1 MKTIVIL
8 IAILVLFTFLYKC
21 KHRLDGGEYHS
32 ITIGNKT
39 YTPSIS
45 QLKLTP
51 TLNTFTLAQVPAK
64 SPHSLFTKCANEL
77 RKHAKVKFNGQ
88 SAFINTM
95 NEAHLISDAHADL
108 LALLLNREPIN
119 YAFACCEW
127 HGDEFK
133 PEMNSLLTFYKEN
146 SLNIKRGD
154 SFRWLYPPF
163 VNFASYTSI
172 DDSAELEE
180 ANKSL
185 TLIAN
190 IDSLTVDD
198 IRARLSLIRK
208 SYSSKR
214 LKDVVNATSVSQKQL
229 KQVQL
234 NALNG
239 SVQAIQ
245 EFRRTPSQ
253 PRVDV
258 YIEYS
263 YRNERAIDLYVKI
276 HKHTLNVLSHILR
289 SENANGDIYCFRFN
303 IDSLDDGYKHS
314 HELTVSGRRIFIY
327 DNCEYSV
334 VEIPKTKTS
343 FAFDEA
349 LFINSE
355 GLNYA
360 IQIEHSEDGP
370 SHKSNFVEALARMT
384 EGLNV
389 NDTITVF
396 RATSYLDS
404 DSTTFNYELKSDR
417 INIRESVIYKS
428 FDVRANDLFDLDE

>member
-8 IAILVLFTFLYKC
+8 IVILVLFIFLYKC
-21 KHRLDGGEYHS
+21 KHRLGGGEYHS
-32 ITIGNKT
+32 ITIDNKT

-51 TLNTFTLAQVPAK
+51 TLSMFTLAQVPAK
-64 SPHSLFTKCANEL
+64 SPQSLFTKCANEL
-77 RKHAKVKFNGQ
+77 RKHAKVKFNEQ
-88 SAFINTM
+88 DAFINTM

-108 LALLLNREPIN
+108 LALLLNHEPIN

-146 SLNIKRGD
+146 SLSIKRGD
-154 SFRWLYPPF
+154 SFGWLQPPF
-163 VNFASYTSI
+163 VNFASYTST
-172 DDSAELEE
+172 DDNAELEE

-185 TLIAN
+185 APIAN
-190 IDSLTVDD
+190 VDSLTVDD

-214 LKDVVNATSVSQKQL
+214 LRDVVKATSVSQKQL

-239 SVQAIQ
+239 AVQAIQ

-263 YRNERAIDLYVKI
+263 YRNERAVDLYAKI
-276 HKHTLNVLSHILR
+276 HKHTLSVLSHILR

-303 IDSLDDGYKHS
+303 IDSLDNGYKHP
-314 HELTVSGRRIFIY
+314 HELTVSDRRVFIY

-428 FDVRANDLFDLDE
+428 FDARANDLFDLDE